1 MNSIITKKTVL
12 VTGGS
17 GFVGRNLIRALV
29 ARGDRVLA
37 LARSETAEKTVTALG
52 AIAVSADLATVT
64 AEQLRGCD
72 TVFHAAAMVDDW
84 GPRAKF
90 EQVNVEGT
98 RRLLDASRSARVNCF
113 VHVGTEAIFAVGPPL
128 IDLDETCPIPDH
140 PLPRY
145 PATKAAAEKLVR
157 AANSPQMRTVV
168 IRPRLIWGADDTSVL
183 PQIVELVK
191 QGKFAWIDGGH
202 YLTSTCHV
210 YNVVEGALLAAENG
224 RGGEAYFLTD
234 GAPVEFRDF
243 MTRQFATRGAVPGT
257 RSLPRALVWPLACT
271 LEFLWEH
278 LPLPGKPPL
287 PRIAIVLGCQQV
299 TVNDAKAR
307 RELGYRGSVS
317 VEDGLAALKAS

>member
-1 MNSIITKKTVL
+1 MQTVL

-37 LARSETAEKTVTALG
+37 LARTDSAAATVAGLG
-52 AIAVSADLATVT
+52 ATAVKADLATVT

-98 RRLLDASRSARVNCF
+98 RHLLDVSRSAGVACF
-113 VHVGTEAIFAVGPPL
+113 VHVGTEAIYAVGPPL
-128 IDLDETCPIPDH
+128 IDLDETRPIPEH

-145 PATKAAAEKLVR
+145 PASKAAAEKRVR

-202 YLTSTCHV
+202 YLSSTCHV
-210 YNVVEGALLAAENG
+210 HNVVEGALLAAEKG

-234 GAPVEFRDF
+234 GAPVEFRSF
-243 MTRQFATRGAVPGT
+243 MTRQFATRGVVAGE
-257 RSLPRALVWPLACT
+257 RSLPRALIWPLAC
-271 LEFLWEH
+271 LIEFLWEH
-278 LPLPGKPPL
+278 LHLRGRPPL
-287 PRIAIVLGCQQV
+287 TRTAVVLGCQQV
-299 TVNDAKAR
+299 TVSDAKAR
-307 RELGYRGSVS
+307 RELGYLGKTSI
-317 VEDGLAALKAS
+317 EDGLAALQDT

>member
-1 MNSIITKKTVL
+1 MQTVL

-37 LARSETAEKTVTALG
+37 LARTDSAAATVAGLG
-52 AIAVSADLATVT
+52 ATAVKADLATVT

-84 GPRAKF
+84 GPRAEF

-98 RRLLDASRSARVNCF
+98 RHLLEVARAAGANCF

-128 IDLDETCPIPDH
+128 IDLDETRPIPEH

-145 PATKAAAEKLVR
+145 PATKAAAEKRVR

-210 YNVVEGALLAAENG
+210 HNVVEGALLAAEKG

-234 GAPVEFRDF
+234 GAPVEFRSF
-243 MTRQFATRGAVPGT
+243 MTRQFATRGVVASE
-257 RSLPRALVWPLACT
+257 RSLPRALIWPLAC
-271 LEFLWEH
+271 LIEFLWEH
-278 LPLPGKPPL
+278 LHLRGRPPL
-287 PRIAIVLGCQQV
+287 TRTAVVLGCQQV
-299 TVNDAKAR
+299 TVSDAKAR
-307 RELGYRGSVS
+307 RELGYQGKTSI
-317 VEDGLAALKAS
+317 EDGLAALQDT

>member
-1 MNSIITKKTVL
+1 MQTVL

-37 LARSETAEKTVTALG
+37 LARTDSAAATVAGLG
-52 AIAVSADLATVT
+52 ATAVKADLATVT

-98 RRLLDASRSARVNCF
+98 RHLLDVSRSAGVACF
-113 VHVGTEAIFAVGPPL
+113 VHVGTEAIYAVGPPL
-128 IDLDETCPIPDH
+128 IDLDETRPIPEH

-145 PATKAAAEKLVR
+145 PASKAAAEKRVC

-202 YLTSTCHV
+202 YLSSTCHV
-210 YNVVEGALLAAENG
+210 HNVVEGALLAAEKG

-234 GAPVEFRDF
+234 GAPVEFRSF
-243 MTRQFATRGAVPGT
+243 MTRQFATRGVVAGE
-257 RSLPRALVWPLACT
+257 RSLPRALIWPLAC
-271 LEFLWEH
+271 LIEFLWEH
-278 LPLPGKPPL
+278 LHLRGRPPL
-287 PRIAIVLGCQQV
+287 TRTAVVLGCQQV
-299 TVNDAKAR
+299 TVSDAKAR
-307 RELGYRGSVS
+307 RELGYLGKTSI
-317 VEDGLAALKAS
+317 EDGLAALQDT